1 MTNALSL
8 QDWLRFI
15 DAEYLSS
22 FIKIGGASIKF
33 AVISDDLK
41 PALYEAVEKRCMASD
56 SVIVKV
62 DAIESRL
69 HMPQDIFFG
78 MARQVDW
85 RRLARRFILRLSSNR
100 GYRIDGIDPARDDN
114 VFGAVG
120 AKNSLDL
127 DSVYTELRPGI
138 EQAVFKNRCMV
149 KDFRVAMTHFCVLEN
164 RRANEP
170 YGGQPLIDWITGAV
184 TRVSNVKPFLIHT
197 GINRTTARYFIESA
211 LHWFQCAG
219 HAGTVM
225 LLDNSRVTLTR
236 NPRDGRRYYTRAMT
250 MDHYECLREFVDAT
264 DQLTGAFIVVVTNN
278 EFLDES
284 PSSKGYQIYP
294 ALKTRVMDDVR
305 DKNLVNPVASLIRL
319 S

>member
-1 MTNALSL
+1 MATTLPL
-8 QDWLRFI
+8 RDWLRFI

-22 FIKIGGASIKF
+22 FIKAGGASIKF
-33 AVISDDLK
+33 AVTPEDLK
-41 PALYEAVEKRCMASD
+41 PALYEAVEKRCAVSD
-56 SVIVKV
+56 SVVVKV

-69 HMPQDIFFG
+69 HMPQDIFFS

-85 RRLARRFILRLSSNR
+85 RRLARRFVLRLASDR
-100 GYRIDGIDPARDDN
+100 GYRIDGVDPSRDDN

-120 AKNSLDL
+120 SENGLDS
-127 DSVYTELRPGI
+127 DSVYTEFRPQI
-138 EQAVFKNRCMV
+138 EQEVFKNRCMV
-149 KDFRVAMTHFCVLEN
+149 KDFRVAMMHFCILEN
-164 RRANEP
+164 RRENDP

-197 GINRTTARYFIESA
+197 SINRTTARHFIESA
-211 LHWFQCAG
+211 LYWFHHAG

-225 LLDNSRVTLTR
+225 LLDNSRVTLAR

-250 MDHYECLREFVDAT
+250 VDHYECLREFVDAT
-264 DQLTGAFIVVVTNN
+264 DQLTGALIMVVSGN

-284 PSSKGYQIYP
+284 PGSKGYQMYP

-305 DKNLVNPVASLIRL
+305 DKNLVNPAASLIRL